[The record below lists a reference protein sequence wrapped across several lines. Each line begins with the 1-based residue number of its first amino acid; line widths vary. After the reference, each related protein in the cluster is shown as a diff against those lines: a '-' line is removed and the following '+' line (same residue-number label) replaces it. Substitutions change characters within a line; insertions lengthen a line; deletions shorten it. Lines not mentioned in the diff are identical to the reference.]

1 MNLGWAFEM
10 SCSNCSEVK
19 DFQAKIEIRVE
30 ELRIFFKP
38 ISLWMEYSHD
48 SALFLTNF
56 SGHSAKFA
64 NFNHM
69 VLKFNFM
76 FKIIGV
82 GHKEYQTYST
92 GGGAYFSRDR

>member
-1 MNLGWAFEM
+1 
-10 SCSNCSEVK
+10 
-19 DFQAKIEIRVE
+19 
-30 ELRIFFKP
+30 
-38 ISLWMEYSHD
+38 MEYSHD

-82 GHKEYQTYST
+82 GHKEYQTNST
-92 GGGAYFSRDR
+92 GGGAYFPRGYQSFLNNVDMAGGREVLPNFHITT